1 MNAGSTE
8 SNDTRR
14 LTATSGAVRSSGASL
29 PGSSGRSRFT
39 RGALWSF
46 TRHLVEM
53 LIAMFAGMGVFGA
66 AIVLL
71 GEPPGYGNLL
81 IKYGLMGLS
90 MVVPMVGWMR
100 YRGHPWS
107 DGLEMSLA
115 MLAPMLVPVIPVEMG
130 MDVPGLTEE
139 SLMMISHVAMIS
151 GMVALMLYRW
161 DRYAGRAHGH
171 HS

>member
-1 MNAGSTE
+1 MNAGRPEPNETRMLTTTSAATE
-8 SNDTRR
+8 RADTAAPEASRAERHRR
-14 LTATSGAVRSSGASL
+14 DAW
-29 PGSSGRSRFT
+29 
-39 RGALWSF
+39 WSF

-66 AIVLL
+66 AIALL

-115 MLAPMLVPVIPVEMG
+115 MLAPMLAPVIPVEMG

-151 GMVALMLYRW
+151 GMIALMFYRW
-161 DRYAGRAHGH
+161 DRYAGGAHGH
-171 HS
+171 HN